1 MKGLEKSM
9 TSSRTSVIVNG
20 ATAISALWKRG
31 HEQNVL
37 VLNMHRYNKHALL
50 YTLTDVSKEFVHHI
64 RLEGLVANLLQ
75 ALRVLMVIFF
85 DIFF

>member
-37 VLNMHRYNKHALL
+37 VLNMHQYNKHALL
-50 YTLTDVSKEFVHHI
+50 YTLTDDSKELIHHKEG
-64 RLEGLVANLLQ
+64 LAGLVANLLQ
-75 ALRVLMVIFF
+75 ALRVLMVTLFEC
-85 DIFF
+85 